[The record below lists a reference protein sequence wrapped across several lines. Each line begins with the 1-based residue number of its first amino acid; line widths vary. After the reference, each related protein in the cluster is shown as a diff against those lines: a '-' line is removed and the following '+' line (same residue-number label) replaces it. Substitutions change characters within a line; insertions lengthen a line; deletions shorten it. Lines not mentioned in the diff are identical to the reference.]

1 MRKRLKKLDSR
12 EFFGDVKQFIIGGHD
27 FYKEKNPEIETL
39 AKRLHDEYSL
49 REFYKV
55 FNRSS

>member
-27 FYKEKNPEIETL
+27 FYKHIPDKKILKSYRDFLIKTKKTDTL
-39 AKRLHDEYSL
+39 IAIASK
-49 REFYKV
+49 
-55 FNRSS
+55 